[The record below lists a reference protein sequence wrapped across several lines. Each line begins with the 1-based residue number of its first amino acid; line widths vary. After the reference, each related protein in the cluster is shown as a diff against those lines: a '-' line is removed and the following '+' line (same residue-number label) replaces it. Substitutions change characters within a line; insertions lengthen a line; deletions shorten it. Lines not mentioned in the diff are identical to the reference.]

1 MSFKKSK
8 VVMLPTNQKATAP
21 IYKNVGGGNLLNPQT
36 YIIPKDDERFE
47 GQDLYFLSDE
57 PIKNNDWFINNNTNM
72 IFRCEDESEWLSN
85 FKSYFSK
92 IIATT
97 DDSLRTPYDGKTPV
111 SENWNGYLLPKPS
124 KSFIQIYI
132 DSFNQK
138 NQINEVNVEYN
149 YIKLMPPYD
158 VYFEEV
164 ATDLKVNSKN
174 NTITIQKINK
184 VYSQKEVDELL
195 DRNTAQTTAQVLS
208 KFKGFKSEEDV
219 IELIIDAVA
228 QSHDWSRENNDIHNI
243 SIIQKRFLNDWFKL
257 NLKK

>member
-8 VVMLPTNQKATAP
+8 VVMLPTNKKAISP

-36 YIIPKDDERFE
+36 YIIPKDDDWFE
-47 GQDLYFLSDE
+47 GQHIYFLSNE
-57 PIKNNDWFINNNTNM
+57 PIKKNDWCINNENNV
-72 IFRCEDESEWLSN
+72 IFRCQAEDEAKWLNN
-85 FKSYFSK
+85 FISLCSGFNK

-149 YIKLMPPYD
+149 YIKLMPPHD

-164 ATDLKVNSKN
+164 STDLKVNSKN

-184 VYSQKEVDELL
+184 VYSQKEVDDLL
-195 DRNTAQTTAQVLS
+195 DRNTAQTTAQVLN
-208 KFKGFKSEEDV
+208 KFKGFRSE
-219 IELIIDAVA
+219 
-228 QSHDWSRENNDIHNI
+228 
-243 SIIQKRFLNDWFKL
+243 
-257 NLKK
+257 